1 MSNKNLQ
8 STIQPILYSV
18 LQSTQLQQR
27 LNGAHA
33 WIQHLQSKPSA
44 RDDSW
49 KVSPHEVQVLEGD
62 HHTRGRGAW
71 GYVAEGVFR
80 GKLVAVKC
88 AHQLLKSPTT
98 IERVHREINT
108 MSKLRHPN
116 LVLFIAAVF
125 EPDRP
130 PMIVTELLDTDLRQA
145 YEQDLLNHTSLTTIF
160 RDVACALNYLHS
172 HCEPIIHRDV
182 SAPNVLLQGASKGW
196 VAKLSDFG
204 SANAE
209 KLSKTL
215 GEGAVIYSAPEM
227 FPQAPGVKPL
237 PQTDKAD
244 VYSYGVLLCE
254 VILKKVPD
262 DTEDVRR
269 MVERVKS
276 HWPYMHTLITSCT
289 AWKYTDRPTM
299 AAIIQN
305 LNKIMPSRP

>member
-1 MSNKNLQ
+1 MLK
-8 STIQPILYSV
+8 
-18 LQSTQLQQR
+18 
-27 LNGAHA
+27 GD
-33 WIQHLQSKPSA
+33 QH
-44 RDDSW
+44 
-49 KVSPHEVQVLEGD
+49 V
-62 HHTRGRGAW
+62 RGRGAW
-71 GYVAEGVFR
+71 GYVTEGVFR

-88 AHQLLKSPTT
+88 AHQLLESPKT
-98 IERVHREINT
+98 IERVRREIST

-125 EPDRP
+125 EPDSA
-130 PMIVTELLDTDLRQA
+130 PMIVTELLDINLRQA
-145 YEQDLLNHTSLTTIF
+145 YEKDLLNHTSLTTIF

-209 KLSKTL
+209 KYSQTP
-215 GEGAVIYSAPEM
+215 GEGAFVYAAPEM
-227 FPQAPGVKPL
+227 FDQLQAPDVEPL
-237 PQTDKAD
+237 PQTPKVD

-254 VILKKVPD
+254 VILKELPPRPR
-262 DTEDVRR
+262 EVRR